1 MARKTK
7 PTKIHL
13 VGDGRTEELVAA
25 AIITPGMLVGM
36 DADGA
41 GVPHA
46 SAGDP
51 AEKLFATEDALQGR
65 GIGTNYAVG
74 DRVGLVVAETGDV
87 VYGWL
92 ADGESV
98 TPADFLTSNGDG
110 SLKKATSGDYLIGVP
125 LEAMDLSAS
134 SNAAADRIRVRCL

>member
-13 VGDGRTEELVAA
+13 IGDGRTEEIVAA
-25 AIITPGMLVGM
+25 QVISPGMLVAQNE
-36 DADGA
+36 DALGI
-41 GVPHA
+41 PHA

-65 GIGTNYAVG
+65 GIDVNYAID
-74 DRVGLVVAETGDV
+74 DRVNLVVAETGDV
-87 VYGWL
+87 VYAWL

-110 SLKKATSGDYLIGVP
+110 ALKKASGGDYLIGVP
-125 LEAMDLSAS
+125 LETLDLSES
-134 SNAAADRIRVRCL
+134 SNVAAQRIRVRCL